1 MDTDKA
7 DKQELSLLS
16 NLVGHAK
23 DVGVVLDGIAMVSTT
38 S

>member
-1 MDTDKA
+1 MDTDKV

-23 DVGVVLDGIAMVSTT
+23 DVGFVLDGIATVSTT